1 MKEFT
6 MFLFII
12 LAFLSIIGIAYSI
25 FAGIWGFNPTLI
37 NYFNLKL
44 GLSLFTLVIILSSL
58 IKAFD

>member
-44 GLSLFTLVIILSSL
+44 GFTLFVLIIILSSGIRTL
-58 IKAFD
+58 E